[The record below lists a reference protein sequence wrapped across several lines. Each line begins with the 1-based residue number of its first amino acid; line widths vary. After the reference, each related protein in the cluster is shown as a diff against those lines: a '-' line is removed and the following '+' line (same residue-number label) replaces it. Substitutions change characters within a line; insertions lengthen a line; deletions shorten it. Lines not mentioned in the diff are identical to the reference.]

1 MVILI
6 NNIENLIQRI
16 LTLLKRRKIMCIVK
30 IIGIAA
36 LTILF
41 GFLLTA
47 AYHALVE
54 MLSEESNFTTG
65 GWRDE

>member
-1 MVILI
+1 MY
-6 NNIENLIQRI
+6 
-16 LTLLKRRKIMCIVK
+16 IVK

-36 LTILF
+36 LTFLF

>member
-1 MVILI
+1 MAAFFVLI
-6 NNIENLIQRI
+6 FVKISNFE
-16 LTLLKRRKIMCIVK
+16 RRKIMYIVK

-36 LTILF
+36 LISLF

>member
-1 MVILI
+1 M
-6 NNIENLIQRI
+6 NLVEKEK
-16 LTLLKRRKIMCIVK
+16 LMFIVK

-36 LTILF
+36 LLSLF

-65 GWRDE
+65 GWHDE

>member
-1 MVILI
+1 MY
-6 NNIENLIQRI
+6 
-16 LTLLKRRKIMCIVK
+16 IVK

-65 GWRDE
+65 GWRDEYCLILLSRPKRLRKNNDC

>member
-1 MVILI
+1 MY
-6 NNIENLIQRI
+6 
-16 LTLLKRRKIMCIVK
+16 IVK

-36 LTILF
+36 LISLF